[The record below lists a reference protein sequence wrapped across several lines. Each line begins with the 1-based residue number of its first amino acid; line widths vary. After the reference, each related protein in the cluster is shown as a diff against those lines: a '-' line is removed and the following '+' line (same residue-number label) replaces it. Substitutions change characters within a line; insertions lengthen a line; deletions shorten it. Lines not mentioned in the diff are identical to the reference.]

1 MLSGFPQLMREVV
14 GYVSVLPDGPV
25 SKDSDK
31 CAACHMRAEKGRQ
44 THYSKT
50 SELVAVSGPMR
61 VGA

>member
-1 MLSGFPQLMREVV
+1 MCEVV